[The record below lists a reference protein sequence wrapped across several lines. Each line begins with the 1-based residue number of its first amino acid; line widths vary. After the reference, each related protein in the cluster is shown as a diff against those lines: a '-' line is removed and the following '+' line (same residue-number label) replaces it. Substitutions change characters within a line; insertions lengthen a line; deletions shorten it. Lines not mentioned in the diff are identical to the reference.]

1 MKSCMGTEKILRQTN
16 TFLCIPSWI
25 LIRALDAMI
34 LWKGK
39 RCIITRFVA
48 TNFS

>member
-1 MKSCMGTEKILRQTN
+1 MDKMIFNALETIFGN
-16 TFLCIPSWI
+16 TLV
-25 LIRALDAMI
+25 R
-34 LWKGK
+34 K